1 MMQHEQKPLDADLP
15 LSHWL
20 KRAYLAMASHVNE
33 VLRPHD
39 LTHSQWQVL
48 ALVGKCAPEAV
59 TQKKI
64 QCCLRVEAATLTGVV
79 DGLVRR
85 GWLTRSENAEDR
97 RVNELCLTEA
107 GKEVYSRLAPWV
119 TKQVAERV
127 QQGLTAQ
134 QVAEAKAILQQIA
147 ANLEAG

>member
-1 MMQHEQKPLDADLP
+1 MTESKQNHLDQDLP
-15 LSHWL
+15 LGHWL
-20 KRAYLAMASHVNE
+20 KRAYLAMTAHVNE

-48 ALVGKCAPEAV
+48 ALVGKCAPDAV

-85 GWLTRSENAEDR
+85 GWLTRRENAEDR
-97 RVNELCLTEA
+97 RVNELCLTQT
-107 GKEVYSRLAPWV
+107 GKEVYGNLAPWV
-119 TKQVAERV
+119 TARVAERV
-127 QQGLTAQ
+127 QQGLTPA
-134 QVAEAKAILQQIA
+134 QVAEAKVILQQIA
-147 ANLEAG
+147 ANLEAD

>member
-1 MMQHEQKPLDADLP
+1 
-15 LSHWL
+15 
-20 KRAYLAMASHVNE
+20 MAAHVNE

-85 GWLTRSENAEDR
+85 GWLTRRENAEDR

-107 GKEVYSRLAPWV
+107 GKAVYSELSPWV
-119 TKQVAERV
+119 TKRVAERV
-127 QQGLTAQ
+127 QQGLTPA
-134 QVAEAKAILQQIA
+134 QVAEAKAVLQQIA
-147 ANLEAG
+147 ANLEPG